1 MELRI
6 TQLKTYLAA
15 GSILLA
21 LTACS
26 DDPEAPI
33 EKPVTENAS
42 RTVLVYQAANN
53 NLGTPSAAYDV
64 ADVKEMIKAAK
75 AGDIGDGRLLVYRG
89 AYRTAPL
96 LLEITKEKLDTIKY
110 YSDDTLSVDSRRL
123 SQVLKDMTT
132 IAPANEYGLVLWSH
146 GSGWLQ
152 DGMEAPTVANRSFGS
167 ESGKTMNITT
177 LKEVLE
183 AGPKLQWLYFDCCFM
198 ASIETVYELRHTA
211 PVIVAS
217 PTELPVNG
225 MPYDLNIKEFFRSG
239 TADMVQAATNT
250 FNSYDNLVGAYR
262 TCTMSVINTGA
273 LDALADATA
282 AIYKQAQSALPD
294 GFEGQRYEEASQLK
308 CRYFDFR
315 HYVNALCFDD
325 NGTQRFENAKE
336 LMTNFDAAL
345 KDCIKYEDSTPML
358 WASIP
363 LTYHSG
369 LSTYILRNSDS
380 ITYRNYN
387 TLSWYDKVAYNLI
400 VK

>member
-15 GSILLA
+15 GGIFLA

-33 EKPVTENAS
+33 EKPVPENVT

-89 AYRTAPL
+89 AYRSKPL

-110 YSDDTLSVDSRRL
+110 YSSDTLSVDSRRL

-152 DGMEAPTVANRSFGS
+152 DGMEEDAAVNRSFGS
-167 ESGKTMNITT
+167 EGGKTMNITT
-177 LKEVLE
+177 LTKVLE

-198 ASIETVYELRHTA
+198 ASIETVYELRYTA

-217 PTELPVNG
+217 PTELPVDG
-225 MPYDLNIKEFFRSG
+225 MPYDLNIKEFFRAGS
-239 TADMVQAATNT
+239 ANMVQAATNT
-250 FNSYDNLVGAYR
+250 FNSYNNLVGAYR

-282 AIYKQAQSALPD
+282 AIYKQAQSALPY
-294 GFEGQRYEEASQLK
+294 GFVGQRYEEASQEK

-325 NGTQRFENAKE
+325 NGTPRFENAKE

-345 KDCIKYEDSTPML
+345 KDCIEYEDSTPML
-358 WASIP
+358 WASFP

-369 LSTYILRNSDS
+369 LSTYILRSSDK
-380 ITYRNYN
+380 INYRNYN
-387 TLSWYDKVAYNLI
+387 TLSWYDDVAYNLI